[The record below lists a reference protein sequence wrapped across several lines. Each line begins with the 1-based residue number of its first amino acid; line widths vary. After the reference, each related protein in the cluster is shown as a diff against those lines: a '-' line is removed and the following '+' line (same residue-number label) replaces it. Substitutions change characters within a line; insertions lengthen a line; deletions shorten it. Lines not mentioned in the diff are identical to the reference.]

1 MTTKPVCLPKCLN
14 LCQLIET
21 MVDYIMPSFMVKHV
35 LKCEQELIGEGYLNI
50 LMSLISKIKINYT
63 DWKDG
68 NAV

>member
-1 MTTKPVCLPKCLN
+1 
-14 LCQLIET
+14 
-21 MVDYIMPSFMVKHV
+21 MPSFMVKHV